1 MCVCGGSQGESGWPQ
16 TRVPDPALQ
25 NPECQR
31 LNKECLDQTGTGE
44 GLSYVTKAQKR
55 WAGARWSRPPGPGW
69 SGDPGGSETISTLA
83 PLQDHPSSLPL
94 EVICNVETQTVPV
107 TQQG

>member
-69 SGDPGGSETISTLA
+69 SGNPGGSETIPTLA